1 VKDSSNSSSSRL
13 EELYTNL
20 TQEQL
25 GRLAPPQRAAF
36 LPLDEE
42 RTCRKEICR
51 RRYVSKQVAVEYGPT
66 ARRDCESAKEILQA
80 SFHETNVLK
89 KIQNNIPYQCSES
102 GSGIRCLFDL
112 WTRIWDPGSGI
123 GFFS

>member
-1 VKDSSNSSSSRL
+1 VSIQCAAYHLLTNNVTEKDSSNSSSSL
-13 EELYTNL
+13 VELYANL
-20 TQEQL
+20 TEEQL

-66 ARRDCESAKEILQA
+66 ARRDCESAKENSSCQL
-80 SFHETNVLK
+80 S
-89 KIQNNIPYQCSES
+89 
-102 GSGIRCLFDL
+102 
-112 WTRIWDPGSGI
+112 
-123 GFFS
+123 